1 MNFSELLQVIATYA
15 IPVLFSIT
23 LHEAAHGFM
32 AKKLGDDTAWILGR
46 ITLNP
51 IPHIDPIGTIIIP
64 LALYILSGGAFVF
77 GYAKP
82 VPVIFGR
89 LRNPKQSMIWVALAG
104 PLCNLLQAIIWQIL
118 LYFVVYFNVRE
129 PIFFGIC
136 QAGVLVNVIMFAFNL
151 FPIPPLDGGRILAGL
166 LPMKQ
171 SLIFAK
177 IEPWGFFIV
186 MALVFSNII
195 TTLWMQPLMYCSS
208 VFING
213 LLSPLAKILGLPI

>member
-1 MNFSELLQVIATYA
+1 
-15 IPVLFSIT
+15 
-23 LHEAAHGFM
+23 
-32 AKKLGDDTAWILGR
+32 
-46 ITLNP
+46 
-51 IPHIDPIGTIIIP
+51 
-64 LALYILSGGAFVF
+64 
-77 GYAKP
+77 
-82 VPVIFGR
+82 
-89 LRNPKQSMIWVALAG
+89 
-104 PLCNLLQAIIWQIL
+104 
-118 LYFVVYFNVRE
+118 VYFNVRE